1 MNDLNDFYYF
11 VQVVDHKGF
20 APAGRALG
28 LQKSLLSRRVSVLE
42 ASLGARLLQRS
53 SRHFTV
59 TEIGQA
65 FYERCTAMLTEARS
79 AELVV
84 AASQAAPCGT
94 VRLSCPV
101 GLLSFQ
107 FAPMLARF
115 ISANPAVSLHL
126 DSTNRRVDVIAEG
139 FDVAIRVRFPPLDDS
154 DLVIRQL
161 DESTQCLVAHP
172 RLAGREMATPAELSG
187 LPSIGHWPPQR
198 EFTWELSH
206 PDGQTASVPYKP
218 RLVTADLA
226 VLHEAALQGLGV
238 VQLPTIMVEDDC
250 RQARLVRVLPEWRP
264 KSGIVHAVFP
274 SRRGLLPSVRALLD
288 FLAEACAAGR
298 VAAGDKSR

>member
-20 APAGRALG
+20 APAARAIG

-53 SRHFTV
+53 SRHFAV
-59 TEIGQA
+59 TEVGQA
-65 FYERCTAMLTEARS
+65 FYERCTAMLVEARS

-107 FAPMLARF
+107 FGAILARF
-115 ISANPAVSLHL
+115 MIANPAVRLHL

-139 FDVAIRVRFPPLDDS
+139 FDLAIRVRFPPLEDS
-154 DLVIRQL
+154 DLVVRQL
-161 DESTQCLVAHP
+161 DDSMQCLVAHP
-172 RLAGREMATPAELSG
+172 QLALDQVAVPADLSD

-198 EFTWELSH
+198 EFAWELWHS
-206 PDGQTASVPYKP
+206 DGQSASVPYEPK
-218 RLVTADLA
+218 LVTADLA
-226 VLHEAALQGLGV
+226 VLHQGALQGLGI

-250 RQARLVRVLPEWRP
+250 RSGRLVRVLPEWQP

-288 FLAEACAAGR
+288 FLAEECAAKRSAMVLG
-298 VAAGDKSR
+298 G